1 MTGGRG
7 TPGYAAPELWM
18 PLPVTHKCD
27 VYSFGILLF
36 EIIGKRRNHDADISE
51 SQEWFP
57 MWVWKKF
64 EAEKVDDML
73 VACGI
78 QERNLE
84 IVERMVKVA
93 LSCVQYKPESRPK
106 MSVVVKMLE
115 GLVEISKPLNPFQH
129 MIGGTFPTSQINTNT
144 SSLSGS
150 SVMLT
155 ESS

>member
-1 MTGGRG
+1 
-7 TPGYAAPELWM
+7 M

-64 EAEKVDDML
+64 EAENMEDLV

-78 QERNLE
+78 QEKNLE
-84 IVERMVKVA
+84 IIERMVKVA